1 MLDFN
6 YETSI
11 FNPALKIV
19 IALIYVGVIFL
30 YYKAYKAFEGAL
42 NKDLLKFL
50 LLMGIFGFLSASGR
64 YFGHGIEFGFNTEFS
79 LKWFE
84 SIFYIFQA
92 SLFIYGGY
100 KLNKSTKK

>member
-11 FNPALKIV
+11 FNPVLKMV
-19 IALIYVGVIFL
+19 IALIYVGVILL
-30 YYKAYKAFEGAL
+30 YFKAYKAFEGAL
-42 NKDLLKFL
+42 NKDLLKLL
-50 LLMGIFGFLSASGR
+50 LLMGVFGFLSALTR
-64 YFGHGIEFGFNTEFS
+64 YFGHGIEFGFDKEFS
-79 LKWFE
+79 LKWFQ
-84 SIFYIFQA
+84 SLFYIVQA